1 MADILLTTLNA
12 RYIHSSLGLRYLLAN
27 LGELR
32 HRTQLIEYTIEG
44 QPLEIVESLLSHQ
57 PKIIG
62 FGVYIWNVEQIT
74 KVVSLLKQVA
84 PEIIIVIGG
93 PEVSHEWD
101 EQHIVQLSDYLITGM
116 ADKRFAQLCQQLLN
130 DEQPGEK
137 VMHADVVPLSEIAMP
152 YDFYTDEDIAHRVL
166 YVEASRG
173 CPFKCEFCLSALD
186 KTAWAF
192 DLDTFLSEMDKL
204 YQRGARH
211 FKFVDR
217 TFNLKIDHSAKILE
231 FFLERLDEK
240 LFLHFELIP
249 DHLPERLKTLIARF
263 PPGSLQF
270 EIGIQSFDPEV
281 QKLISRKQDNAKSC
295 DNLIWLRQ
303 QSHAHLH
310 TDLIIGLPGETLE
323 SLAAGFN
330 ELISLDPHEIQVGI
344 LKRLRGMPL
353 RRHEHE
359 FALRFNPAPP
369 YSILSTRDIDF
380 NTMLR
385 LNRFARYWD
394 LIVNSGHFNHARSL
408 ILGDKPFEQFLTLSD
423 WLYTQ
428 LQQTH
433 KIALRRL
440 FDLLYIALTELFG
453 HDAESV
459 REVLLQDYAQ
469 SGQKGRPEFGDNSK
483 TKEIIN
489 NLAEANRRQRRH
501 Q

>member
-12 RYIHSSLGLRYLLAN
+12 RYIHSSLGLRYLLVN

-32 HRTQLIEYTIEG
+32 HRAKLIEYTIEG

-57 PKIIG
+57 PMIIG

-74 KVVSLLKQVA
+74 KVIALLKQVA

-101 EQHIVQLSDYLITGM
+101 EQHVVRLSDYLITGM
-116 ADKRFAQLCQQLLN
+116 ADQRFAQLCQKLLN
-130 DEQPGEK
+130 GERPSEK
-137 VMHADVVPLSEIAMP
+137 IMHADVVPLSEIALP
-152 YDFYTDEDIAHRVL
+152 YDFYTDEDIAHRIL

-192 DLDTFLSEMDKL
+192 DLDAFLGEMDKL

-249 DHLPERLKTLIARF
+249 DHLPDRLKTLIARF
-263 PPGSLQF
+263 PNGSLQF
-270 EIGIQSFDPEV
+270 EIGIQSFNPEV

-330 ELISLDPHEIQVGI
+330 ELIALDPHEIQVGI

-353 RRHEHE
+353 WRHENE

-369 YSILSTRDIDF
+369 YNILSTRDIDF
-380 NTMLR
+380 STMLR
-385 LNRFARYWD
+385 LNRFARFWD
-394 LIVNSGHFNHARSL
+394 LIVNSGHFSHTRSL

-423 WLYTQ
+423 WLYAR

-433 KIALRRL
+433 KIALKRL
-440 FDLLYIALTELFG
+440 FDLLYLALTDIFG
-453 HDAESV
+453 HDAERA

-469 SGQKGRPEFGDNSK
+469 SGQKGRPEFGVETS
-483 TKEIIN
+483 TKEIN
-489 NLAEANRRQRRH
+489 HSTGANRRQRRH

>member
-1 MADILLTTLNA
+1 MTDILLTTLNA
-12 RYIHSSLGLRYLLAN
+12 RYIHSSLGLRYLFAN
-27 LGELR
+27 LGELH
-32 HRTQLIEYTIEG
+32 HRTQLVEYTIEG
-44 QPLEIVESLLSHQ
+44 PPLEIVESLLSHR

-74 KVVSLLKQVA
+74 KVVALLKQVA

-101 EQHIVQLSDYLITGM
+101 EQQIVQLSDYLITGM
-116 ADKRFAQLCQQLLN
+116 ADQRFAQLCQQLLKG
-130 DEQPGEK
+130 EQPGEK
-137 VMHADVVPLSEIAMP
+137 IIHADVVPLSEIAMP

-173 CPFKCEFCLSALD
+173 CPFKCEFCLSALNM
-186 KTAWAF
+186 TAWAF
-192 DLDTFLSEMDKL
+192 DLDAFLLEMDKL

-231 FFLERLDEK
+231 FFLERLDDK

-249 DHLPERLKTLIARF
+249 DHLPDRLKTLIARF

-270 EIGIQSFDPEV
+270 EIGIQAFNPDV
-281 QKLISRKQDNAKSC
+281 QKLISRKQDNAKSR
-295 DNLIWLRQ
+295 DNLTWLRQ

-323 SLAAGFN
+323 SLATGFN
-330 ELISLDPHEIQVGI
+330 ELIALDPHEIQVGI

-353 RRHEHE
+353 RRHGHG

-369 YSILSTRDIDF
+369 YNILSTRDIDF
-380 NTMLR
+380 ATMLR
-385 LNRFARYWD
+385 LNRFARFWD
-394 LIVNSGHFNHARSL
+394 LIINSGHFSHTRSL
-408 ILGDKPFEQFLTLSD
+408 ILGDKAFEQFLTLSD
-423 WLYTQ
+423 WLYAQ

-440 FDLLYIALTELFG
+440 FDLLYIALTEIFEY
-453 HDAESV
+453 DSEAV
-459 REVLLQDYAQ
+459 REVLLQDYAL
-469 SGQKGRPEFGDNSK
+469 SGQKGRPDFGAETNA
-483 TKEIIN
+483 KEIN
-489 NLAEANRRQRRH
+489 NPSGANRRQRRH

>member
-1 MADILLTTLNA
+1 MTDILLTTLNA

-32 HRTQLIEYTIEG
+32 HRTQLVEYTIEG

-74 KVVSLLKQVA
+74 KVVALLKQVA

-93 PEVSHEWD
+93 PEVSHEWG
-101 EQHIVQLSDYLITGM
+101 EQQIVQLSDYLITGM
-116 ADKRFAQLCQQLLN
+116 ADQRFAQLCQQLLN
-130 DEQPGEK
+130 GERLSEK
-137 VMHADVVPLSEIAMP
+137 IMHADVVPLSEIAMP
-152 YDFYTDEDIAHRVL
+152 YDFYTEEDIAHRIL

-192 DLDTFLSEMDKL
+192 DLDAFLGEMDKL

-217 TFNLKIDHSAKILE
+217 TFNLKIDHSVKILE
-231 FFLERLDEK
+231 FFLERLDDK

-249 DHLPERLKTLIARF
+249 DHLPDRLKTLIARF

-270 EIGIQSFDPEV
+270 EIGIQSFTPEV
-281 QKLISRKQDNAKSC
+281 QKLISRKQDNAKSR

-330 ELISLDPHEIQVGI
+330 ELIALDPHEIQVGI

-353 RRHEHE
+353 RRHESE
-359 FALRFNPAPP
+359 FSLRFNPAPP
-369 YSILSTRDIDF
+369 YNILSTRDIDF
-380 NTMLR
+380 TTMLR
-385 LNRFARYWD
+385 LNRFARFWD
-394 LIVNSGHFNHARSL
+394 LIVNSGHFSHTRSL
-408 ILGDKPFEQFLTLSD
+408 ILGDKAFEQFLTLSD
-423 WLYTQ
+423 WLYAQ
-428 LQQTH
+428 LKQTH

-440 FDLLYIALTELFG
+440 FDLIYIALTEIFE
-453 HDAESV
+453 HNSETV
-459 REVLLQDYAQ
+459 KKVLLQDYAQ
-469 SGQKGRPEFGDNSK
+469 SGQKGRPEFGAY
-483 TKEIIN
+483 TGVHEISN
-489 NLAEANRRQRRH
+489 TSGANRRQRRH